1 MRIIRRNPAG
11 RPRSWS
17 DESLIATAL
26 EWRRRHG
33 RLPRASDWSTVKARN
48 SGGTAQQRLD
58 DPPPGCDR
66 WPAASTVNDAFGSWR
81 AFREACESDLPSP
94 PAQTV
99 RARAYRG
106 WPGYRLWI
114 EVFGDTDI
122 VERASEQWQAVEA
135 GPVAD
140 ERGFVV
146 WVVMSGHALVD
157 DPDGRLSA
165 DAETLEQQLLDAMVA
180 GDLWLAFD
188 PASSPVGDTVAE
200 EAAAHRA
207 QQAS

>member
-1 MRIIRRNPAG
+1 MRIIRRNSVG

-33 RLPRASDWSTVKARN
+33 RLPRASDWSTVKAKHH
-48 SGGTAQQRLD
+48 GGAALQRLD
-58 DPPPGCDR
+58 DPPPDFDR
-66 WPAASTVNDAFGSWR
+66 WPAASTVNDAFGSWQ
-81 AFREACESDLPSP
+81 AFREACESGLPSP

-99 RARAYRG
+99 WARAYRG

-122 VERASEQWQAVEA
+122 VERASEQWQAAEA

-157 DPDGRLSA
+157 DPDGRFSTDENFEQRLLKDV
-165 DAETLEQQLLDAMVA
+165 DA
-180 GDLWLAFD
+180 GRLWLAFD
-188 PASSPVGDTVAE
+188 RAGPIDGGPAPE
-200 EAAAHRA
+200 QRA
-207 QQAS
+207 LNPLQQQD